1 MDEPDSSATEDVRVS
16 ENSENGGTPLGG
28 VRVLDLAHIIAGPFC
43 TTILANLGAEV
54 IKLEPP
60 GHGDEMRI
68 IGRYKGREEHEDY
81 FNANNYS
88 KKSIVL
94 DLKDPDGLAAGR
106 ELAKRADV
114 LVENFAPGTVKRLGM
129 GWDDLH
135 PLNPRLIYCSLSG
148 FGQTGPYSDRLAMDP
163 IIQAVSG
170 VMSVTGYPDGEP
182 TQIGAPLADVI
193 AGMFAAHAI
202 LGALFAREHDR
213 EGRHIDLSMQAA
225 MIAVL
230 GPRMGETLQAG
241 ISPQRIGNQSPMRV
255 PSDVYKTKDGVHIF
269 IMVQNDR
276 NWEPFCRA
284 LDCPHW
290 LEDPRFATSRLRAK
304 NREQIDKL
312 VVDRFAEWLAEDL
325 IPRLESERV
334 PFAHV
339 NNYTEALADPQIL
352 HRGQIRALDHPT
364 AGRIRVTGP
373 PWIMTGKQAEVR
385 PPPLLGQHLTEVL
398 RDWLGWS
405 DEEIERFRV

>member
-1 MDEPDSSATEDVRVS
+1 MVVNSSDSDPRHPKTPKSDGA
-16 ENSENGGTPLGG
+16 PLGG
-28 VRVLDLAHIIAGPFC
+28 IRVLDMTQIIAGPFC

-54 IKLEPP
+54 VKLEPP

-129 GWDDLH
+129 GWDDIRS
-135 PLNPRLIYCSLSG
+135 LNPRLIYCSLSG

-163 IIQAVSG
+163 VIQAVSG
-170 VMSVTGYPDGEP
+170 VMSVTGHLGGEP
-182 TQIGAPLADVI
+182 AQIGAPLADVI

-202 LGALFAREHDR
+202 LGALLMREHGE
-213 EGRHIDLSMQAA
+213 EGQYIDISMQAA

-241 ISPQRIGNQSPMRV
+241 ISPQRIGNQNPMRV
-255 PSDVYKTKDGVHIF
+255 PSDVYKTKDGVRIF

-304 NREQIDKL
+304 NRERIDKL
-312 VVDRFAEWLAEDL
+312 VVSRFAEWTAEDL

-339 NNYTEALADPQIL
+339 NNYAEALADPQIL

-364 AGRIRVTGP
+364 AGQIRVTGP
-373 PWIMTGKQAEVR
+373 PWIMSKYQAEME
-385 PPPLLGQHLTEVL
+385 PPPLYGQHTEEVL
-398 RDWLGWS
+398 GGWLGWS
-405 DEEIERFRV
+405 GEDTKRFRK